1 MNKICQSTA
10 VASLVACAASA
21 RPTAAQGVPSINP
34 LKARLKI
41 GVLLPNQS
49 NTRTF
54 TGSTHFNA
62 EADIAVPNLGQGRTY
77 ATIGYS
83 QGSKHGG
90 KLRSIPLTLTRIFSP
105 PNPVSG
111 VTGNVYFGLGAGA
124 YFLRA
129 SGGGVSESKTRLGG
143 FGVVGYNFP
152 NPFFVEAK
160 YQFVGKVAG
169 VSPTGLALMVG
180 RRF

>member
-1 MNKICQSTA
+1 MNKVCQSA
-10 VASLVACAASA
+10 VAVGLVACVASI
-21 RPTAAQGVPSINP
+21 RPAAAQGLASVNP

-41 GVLLPNQS
+41 GVLLPGQGD
-49 NTRTF
+49 TRTF

-62 EADIAVPNLGQGRTY
+62 EADIAIPNLGQGRTY
-77 ATIGYS
+77 ASIGYS
-83 QGSKHGG
+83 QGSKNGG
-90 KLRSIPLTLTRIFSP
+90 RLRSIPLTLTRIFSP

-129 SGGGVSESKTRLGG
+129 SGRGASINKTRLGG
-143 FGVVGYNFP
+143 FGVVGYQFP